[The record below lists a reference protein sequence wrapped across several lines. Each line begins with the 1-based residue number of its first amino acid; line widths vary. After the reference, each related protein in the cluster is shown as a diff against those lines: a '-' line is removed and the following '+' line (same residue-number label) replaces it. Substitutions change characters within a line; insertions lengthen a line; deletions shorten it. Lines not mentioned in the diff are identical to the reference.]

1 MSAHAS
7 RRRRR
12 WIVLVTLV
20 VGALSLAF
28 TLRLEPGDDRFVAGA
43 AWMAGVW
50 AVGALLSGS
59 LPDGDRERRGAVLG
73 TGLLAG
79 AVAVVVCAAGGLVV
93 ATVPALRGPAE
104 QLLAHAGP
112 DTTVVVALAL
122 VNGVAEEL
130 FFRGALFDAVPTRL
144 AVPLT
149 TGIYALTT
157 VGSGVV
163 LLTLAAVLLGAA
175 TALLRLRTGGLLAPV
190 AMHLT
195 WSLGM
200 LLLLPTVL
208 ATGR

>member
-20 VGALSLAF
+20 VGALTLAF
-28 TLRLEPGDDRFVAGA
+28 TLRLEAGDDRFVAGA

-50 AVGALLSGS
+50 AVGAVLSGP
-59 LPDGDRERRGAVLG
+59 LPGGDRGRRAAALG

-79 AVAVVVCAAGGLVV
+79 AGAVAVCAAGGLVV